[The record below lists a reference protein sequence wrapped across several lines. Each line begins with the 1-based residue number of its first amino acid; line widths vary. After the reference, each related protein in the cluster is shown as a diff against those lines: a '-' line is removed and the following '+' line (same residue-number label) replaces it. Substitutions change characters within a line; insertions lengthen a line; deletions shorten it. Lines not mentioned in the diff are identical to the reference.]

1 MDGNEIQKL
10 RLKQR
15 QAECL
20 TDSVLLEITDPKS
33 EGGENITPKERSELE
48 ACILTERKISE
59 AISEKMLF

>member
-20 TDSVLLEITDPKS
+20 TDSVLLEITSPKS
-33 EGGENITPKERSELE
+33 EGGENITPRERDELE
-48 ACILTERKISE
+48 ACIQTERKISE
-59 AISEKMLF
+59 AIAEKMLI